1 MGRNFNLLCTSKRFE
16 MTRILM
22 SGLFLVLLM
31 AGSCKNKNTS
41 IENAEE
47 STSKEETVKQLPDDF
62 LTFYDRFGKDSMF
75 QIEHIMFP
83 LDGERALE
91 DGEKSADTSVKWR
104 KEDWKF
110 QKTFD
115 DMGGSFKQEFIDFHG
130 IITEVT
136 HDHTATYIMTRRF
149 SKIGEEWMLIYYQEM
164 GLH

>member
-1 MGRNFNLLCTSKRFE
+1 MSVLL
-16 MTRILM
+16 
-22 SGLFLVLLM
+22 LVLLTGG
-31 AGSCKNKNTS
+31 ACKNKYKAS
-41 IENAEE
+41 E
-47 STSKEETVKQLPDDF
+47 SMEETSTTEETTKQLPDDF
-62 LTFYDRFGKDSMF
+62 LSFYDQFGKDSIF
-75 QIEHIMFP
+75 QLEHIVFP

-91 DGEKSADTSVKWR
+91 DGEKSADTSVKWQ

-110 QKTFD
+110 QRTFD

-149 SKIGEEWMLIYYQEM
+149 SKIGDEWMLIYYQEM